1 MSFNFGSLANTPTT
15 NGTAYLKPYDIYNNV
30 EIDSMEIK
38 EGTSEKGNSWK
49 CLKVTFSAPEGI
61 YTESIWYPKDG
72 DEDRREVE
80 TKNGGKRLMASNF
93 EVTMAMVAAM
103 GHAFN
108 PEGFKKLQEMSK
120 NFHSFDDVTK
130 GLMTILNKAKEKGT
144 KTSMKLVGRTTADG
158 KVYARL
164 PQPLGIT
171 QDKETK
177 EWYTFPVAIFGD
189 NLTFSAYEQ
198 GQADAYRKATPT
210 AVSNSKAETDP
221 INNFD
226 AAPAGGSEDMNI
238 DELIAEL

>member
-30 EIDSMEIK
+30 EVDSMEIK
-38 EGTSEKGNSWK
+38 EGTSDKGNSWK
-49 CLKVTFSAPEGI
+49 CLKITFRAPEGV
-61 YTESIWYPKDG
+61 YTENIWYPKDG
-72 DEDRREVE
+72 DDVRREVE
-80 TKNGGKRLMASNF
+80 TRNGGKRLMASNF
-93 EVTMAMVAAM
+93 EITMAMVAAI

-120 NFHSFDDVTK
+120 NFKSFDDVTK
-130 GLMTILNKAKEKGT
+130 GLIAILNKAKDAT
-144 KTSMKLVGRTTADG
+144 TSMKLIGRTTSDG

-198 GQADAYRKATPT
+198 GQADAYHKAAPT
-210 AVSNSKAETDP
+210 TVGNSKVDTDP
-221 INNFD
+221 VNNFD
-226 AAPAGGSEDMNI
+226 STPNGGSEDI
-238 DELIAEL
+238 DFDDMLSDL

>member
-15 NGTAYLKPYDIYNNV
+15 NGITYLKPYDIYNNV

-49 CLKVTFSAPEGI
+49 CLKITFKSPEGI

-72 DEDRREVE
+72 DDVRREVE

-93 EVTMAMVAAM
+93 EVTMALVAAI

-108 PEGFKKLQEMSK
+108 PEGFKKLQEMSN
-120 NFHSFDDVTK
+120 NFRSFDDVTK
-130 GLMTILNKAKEKGT
+130 GLMTILNKTKGV
-144 KTSMKLVGRTTADG
+144 KTSMKLIGRTTADG

-198 GQADAYRKATPT
+198 SQAEAYHKAAPT
-210 AVSNSKAETDP
+210 AVGNSKVDTDP
-221 INNFD
+221 VNNFD
-226 AAPAGGSEDMNI
+226 SAPAGDAEDINFDDMLA
-238 DELIAEL
+238 DL

>member
-15 NGTAYLKPYDIYNNV
+15 SGIAYLKPYDIYNNV
-30 EIDSMEIK
+30 GIESTEIK

-49 CLKVTFSAPEGI
+49 CLKVTFKSPEGV

-72 DEDRREVE
+72 DDERREVE

-93 EVTMAMVAAM
+93 EVTMALVAAI

-108 PEGFKKLQEMSK
+108 PEGFKKLQEKSK
-120 NFHSFDDVTK
+120 AFRSFDDVTN
-130 GLMTILNKAKEKGT
+130 GLMIILNKAKEKGV

-158 KVYARL
+158 RVYARL

-198 GQADAYRKATPT
+198 GQAEAYHKATPT
-210 AVSNSKAETDP
+210 AVGNTKVDTDSV
-221 INNFD
+221 NNFD
-226 AAPAGGSEDMNI
+226 TLPSDQKEVDF
-238 DELIAEL
+238 DDLIAEL